1 MRQTGKI
8 LSTVIS
14 GFSQMLERNIG
25 QENSVNLLLLNQPEK
40 LLRRLSQGF
49 INQNQTAAFTQG
61 GEYFLKGDIE
71 AQRSKLQGFAG
82 AGGRCR
88 EVSVPL

>member
-8 LSTVIS
+8 FSAVTG

-40 LLRRLSQGF
+40 LLWRPPQGF

-61 GEYFLKGDIE
+61 SEYFLKGDIE

-82 AGGRCR
+82 ARGR
-88 EVSVPL
+88 